1 MPPSP
6 RVKEVCPRLSVVL
19 PAVAVRQAAAAAVAD
34 EDSTI
39 LRTLVLGLGNTICG
53 DDGVG
58 IGIARAL
65 KEDVCGLEAEVTE
78 TTAAGI
84 GLLDLI
90 MGYDRLIVVDAIQTK
105 DGEAGQVYRLG
116 LEDLPA
122 SLHSATLHDV
132 DLTTALELG
141 RRLGMGMPREVII
154 YAVEVADVATF
165 REGCT
170 PEVERSIPVA
180 ARLVLQELK
189 RT

>member
-1 MPPSP
+1 M
-6 RVKEVCPRLSVVL
+6 
-19 PAVAVRQAAAAAVAD
+19 
-34 EDSTI
+34 
-39 LRTLVLGLGNTICG
+39 RTLVLGLGNPICG

-58 IGIARAL
+58 IRIAQAL
-65 KEDVCGLEAEVTE
+65 KEDLCGLEVEVAE

-90 MGYDRLIVVDAIQTK
+90 TGYERMIVVDAIQTK
-105 DGEAGQVYRLG
+105 GGKAGQVYRLG
-116 LEDLPA
+116 LDHLPS

-141 RRLGMGMPREVII
+141 RRLGMEMPREVII

-170 PEVERSIPVA
+170 PEVERSIPLA
-180 ARLVLQELK
+180 AGLVLQELK
-189 RT
+189 ST

>member
-1 MPPSP
+1 M
-6 RVKEVCPRLSVVL
+6 
-19 PAVAVRQAAAAAVAD
+19 
-34 EDSTI
+34 
-39 LRTLVLGLGNTICG
+39 RTLVLGLGNPICG

-58 IGIARAL
+58 IRIAQAL
-65 KEDVCGLEAEVTE
+65 KEDLCGLEVELAE

-90 MGYDRLIVVDAIQTK
+90 TGYERMIVVDAIQTK
-105 DGEAGQVYRLG
+105 GGKAGQVYRLG
-116 LEDLPA
+116 LDHLPS

-141 RRLGMGMPREVII
+141 RRLGMEMPREVII

-170 PEVERSIPVA
+170 PEVERSIPLA
-180 ARLVLQELK
+180 AGLVLRELK
-189 RT
+189 ST

>member
-1 MPPSP
+1 MY
-6 RVKEVCPRLSVVL
+6 RHLSVVL
-19 PAVAVRQAAAAAVAD
+19 LAVAVRQAAAAAVAD

-39 LRTLVLGLGNTICG
+39 LGTLVLGLGNTICG

-58 IGIARAL
+58 IRIAQAL

-105 DGEAGQVYRLG
+105 EGEAGQVYRFG

-154 YAVEVADVATF
+154 FAVEVADTTTF

-170 PEVERSIPVA
+170 PEVERSIPVV

-189 RT
+189 ST